1 MKDQS
6 TTRGGARPNAGRKPA
21 PTGKK
26 IRSGAFSF
34 SPDVHTFVT
43 ALPANTRSAF
53 VEAAIRAQ
61 MPK

>member
-26 IRSGAFSF
+26 IRKQ
-34 SPDVHTFVT
+34 
-43 ALPANTRSAF
+43 N
-53 VEAAIRAQ
+53 
-61 MPK
+61 KKK